1 MRSVSRCARSRGAG
15 EGGRGQRDGGA
26 TGTESGVSVT
36 VTVCSTPLIR
46 RWGCFVRSGWSR
58 MRAPWVGSYF
68 ATEVR
73 KFSARYT
80 LPQIHVPMNG
90 IECGGRHRSQS
101 PLIRLRALFWHFV
114 PPSNKVSVHKVL
126 GVHKGGPR
134 ALFWRFV
141 PPSRKPA

>member
-1 MRSVSRCARSRGAG
+1 MMSGFAAYESYDALGLAMRSVSRCARSRGAG

-36 VTVCSTPLIR
+36 VTVGSTPLIR

-73 KFSARYT
+73 KFSARYMY
-80 LPQIHVPMNG
+80 Q
-90 IECGGRHRSQS
+90 
-101 PLIRLRALFWHFV
+101 
-114 PPSNKVSVHKVL
+114 
-126 GVHKGGPR
+126 
-134 ALFWRFV
+134 
-141 PPSRKPA
+141 